1 MEPQLA
7 RYSRQILFERFGEEA
22 QRRLCAARALLVGCG
37 ALGTVLADT
46 LVRAGLGFL
55 RLCDRDYIERDNLQR
70 QVLFDE
76 EDLDAGLPKAE
87 AAARKLRRC
96 NRAVSVEGLVTDVTP
111 ENIERLAAGCDL
123 LLDGTDN
130 FETRFLIND
139 LAVKTNRPW
148 VYGAVIGA
156 TGLVMPI
163 IPGQTPCL
171 RCVFESAPPPE
182 MSPTCDTA
190 GVLGPAVKVVA
201 ALQAMEAMKLLSG
214 LADQVTR
221 ALMTVD
227 VWSGRVATMEV
238 SAAREQSD
246 CPCCKH
252 GNFDYLEGGMVSTSV
267 TLCGRN
273 AVQLQPR
280 DASGVDL
287 AALADKI
294 GAATGRLVRRS
305 PFMIQADVED
315 GVTLTLF
322 RDGRLIVKGTRDVQ
336 KARSLQAR
344 YVGA

>member
-1 MEPQLA
+1 MDPQLA
-7 RYSRQILFERFGEEA
+7 RYSRQVLFDRFGEEA
-22 QRRLCAARALLVGCG
+22 QRRLCASKALLVGCG

-87 AAARKLRRC
+87 AAVRKLRRC
-96 NRAVSVEGLVTDVTP
+96 NRDVVVEGLVTDVTP
-111 ENIERLAAGCDL
+111 ENISRLAEGCDV

-130 FETRFLIND
+130 FETRYLIND
-139 LAVKTNRPW
+139 LAVKTDRPW

-156 TGLVMPI
+156 TGLVMPV

-190 GVLGPAVKVVA
+190 GVLAPAVKVVA

-214 LADQVTR
+214 MAEQVTR
-221 ALMTVD
+221 ALLTVD
-227 VWSGRVATMEV
+227 VWTGRVASMDM
-238 SAAREQSD
+238 SAAREQGD

-252 GNFDYLEGGMVSTSV
+252 RNFDYLEGGMIAASV

-280 DASGVDL
+280 DAGGVNLDV
-287 AALADKI
+287 LADKI
-294 GAATGRLVRRS
+294 GAATGRAVRRS
-305 PFMIQADVED
+305 PFMVQADIED
-315 GVTLTLF
+315 GLTLTLF
-322 RDGRLIVKGTRDVQ
+322 RDGRVIIKGTKDVQ

-344 YVGA
+344 FVGA